1 MLTLSID
8 HRILNEA
15 THVDVLSCC
24 FSHKVSVIHLCSKLS
39 VNTVRDPPS
48 MLVTIVVIV
57 YCCKRVLYSSL
68 I

>member
-1 MLTLSID
+1 MLPISMD
-8 HRILNEA
+8 HRGLNET

-24 FSHKVSVIHLCSKLS
+24 IRYQLFIYVHNLS

-48 MLVTIVVIV
+48 MLVTVVVIV